1 MNLDRTAE
9 NIIRDYRTRLPGE
22 DIFELFGLNPFTD
35 FDVSVKTAPKK
46 KTIKDHID
54 RIVYNGPA
62 TIIFWD
68 DGTKT
73 IAKCDPKDK
82 KNKSVGV
89 LVCVMKYLCRKA
101 GVKYS
106 DVTKLHP

>member
-1 MNLDRTAE
+1 MNPNNIIE
-9 NIIRDYRTRLPGE
+9 NIRAYFE
-22 DIFELFGLNPFTD
+22 DERGNVYELSRNPFTD
-35 FDVSVKTAPKK
+35 FPHFTTPPKT

-54 RIVYNGPA
+54 RIIHCGPA

-73 IAKCDPKDK
+73 VAKCDPRDAE
-82 KNKSVGV
+82 NKSIGV

-106 DVTKLHP
+106 DVTKFHH